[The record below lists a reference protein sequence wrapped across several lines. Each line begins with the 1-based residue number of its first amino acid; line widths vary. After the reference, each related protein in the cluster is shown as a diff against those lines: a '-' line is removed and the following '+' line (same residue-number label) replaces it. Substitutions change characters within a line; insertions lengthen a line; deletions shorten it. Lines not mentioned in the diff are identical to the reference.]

1 MAAGDIDNDQSEW
14 FIAGPGNK
22 PYGPYRFAKLLEYV
36 ADGRLRRDSLVH
48 LRGTDNW
55 IPAAEVS
62 GLFRAARVAPVQES
76 RPSVVPT
83 NPRGALLT
91 CPTCRSGSMSRKR
104 LYRMSDVV
112 VVIGYI
118 LLFPSLLGM
127 VITMALTGFLM
138 IAPIVGGAAA
148 KSPESVSS
156 DGPSLPGAPIVRRSA
171 SERPETAAAGV
182 VAAVFAAVSG
192 VAMFIM
198 CFVSGLV
205 GWLLIMK
212 KTVLWCNLCGMT
224 IDAA

>member
-22 PYGPYRFAKLLEYV
+22 PYGPYPFAKLLAYV

-48 LRGTDNW
+48 RKGTDSW

-62 GLFRAARVAPVQES
+62 GLFRAARVAQVQET

-83 NPRGALLT
+83 IPPAVLLT
-91 CPTCRSGSMSRKR
+91 CQTCRSGSLSRKH

-118 LLFPSLLGM
+118 LLFPSLIGM
-127 VITMALTGFLM
+127 AVTLALTGFVF
-138 IAPIVGGAAA
+138 IASIVGGAAT
-148 KSPESVSS
+148 KSPE
-156 DGPSLPGAPIVRRSA
+156 AF
-171 SERPETAAAGV
+171 AAGGV
-182 VAAVFAAVSG
+182 LAVFTVAFGAAIFVS
-192 VAMFIM
+192 
-198 CFVSGLV
+198 CFVSGLL
-205 GWLLIMK
+205 GWLLVMK
-212 KTVLWCNLCGMT
+212 KTVLRCNLCGMT

>member
-1 MAAGDIDNDQSEW
+1 MAVGDIDNDQSEW

-22 PYGPYRFAKLLEYV
+22 PYGPYPFAKLLEYV

-48 LRGTDNW
+48 RKGTDNW

-62 GLFRAARVAPVQES
+62 GLFRAARVAPVPET

-83 NPRGALLT
+83 TPPAVLLT
-91 CPTCRSGSMSRKR
+91 CQTCRSGILSRKH

-118 LLFPSLLGM
+118 LLFPSLIGM
-127 VITMALTGFLM
+127 AVTLALTGY
-138 IAPIVGGAAA
+138 AIVFSIVVGAAA
-148 KSPESVSS
+148 KDPQAFVA
-156 DGPSLPGAPIVRRSA
+156 G
-171 SERPETAAAGV
+171 GV
-182 VAAVFAAVSG
+182 VAVFTVAFGAAVFVS
-192 VAMFIM
+192 

-205 GWLLIMK
+205 GWLLVMK
-212 KTVLWCNLCGMT
+212 KTVLRCNLCGMT